1 MQDENIYKISEMA
14 DTDIKDVYTLNI
26 LICYLLYKINKP
38 VEVEQLYEIAVSS
51 SIVNYFFYQDSIDYL
66 LKNSLLCLDK
76 NENDTDCYNLT
87 QKGR

>member
-38 VEVEQLYEIAVSS
+38 VTHKVRLTRVE
-51 SIVNYFFYQDSIDYL
+51 
-66 LKNSLLCLDK
+66 
-76 NENDTDCYNLT
+76 
-87 QKGR
+87 